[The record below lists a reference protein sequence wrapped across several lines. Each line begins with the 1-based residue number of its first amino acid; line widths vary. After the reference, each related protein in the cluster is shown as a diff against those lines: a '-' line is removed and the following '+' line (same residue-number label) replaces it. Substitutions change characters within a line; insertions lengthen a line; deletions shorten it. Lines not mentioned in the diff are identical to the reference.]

1 MQAEQCCGSELK
13 YFGSA
18 DPVATFCHLGSG
30 SNFKTVNKSLT
41 NPVSWFEAIVDNFVY
56 IQWSNPIY

>member
-1 MQAEQCCGSELK
+1 MQAKLNSMYGTAMQAEQFCGSELK

-30 SNFKTVNKSLT
+30 SNFKTVNKSST
-41 NPVSWFEAIVDNFVY
+41 NPVLLF
-56 IQWSNPIY
+56 